1 MVKYQVSVLDQQGG
15 SQEFELYAESTQD
28 LEQKIADQGWVVLR
42 LRRVR
47 EQVLKLKSEE
57 LILLC
62 QHLRLIL
69 DAGLP
74 VHEALNALAEESESR
89 AMEKLCLSSAQ
100 RIDQGES
107 LSAAFSVAKLDSFF
121 LAMVRTGEN
130 TGRLPELLDRAA
142 SHLQWREDLKRSVVS
157 SLSYPLLVLGSLVV
171 VIPLLFIYLVPQLLN
186 FLSAQQANL
195 PWYTELLI
203 EVAAFAQSQWHRV
216 LGVVLSIIT
225 LVALL
230 WLFSMSFRRSLHSLL
245 LKAPVL
251 GVLVLQLK
259 TAQVSEQLGIM
270 YSAGIP
276 VAEALPLVA
285 DSLNNHCLRGH
296 LHETCRRLNQ
306 GESLHAA
313 LAPKVFPSLFLRL
326 VRVGELSG
334 KLDTTLAQSA
344 ELYSRHA
351 HRRAEKL
358 SAVVGPLVLLF
369 AGGLIIWLVAALILP
384 LYDGLFSMGTGL

>member
-1 MVKYQVSVLDQQGG
+1 MAKYQVSVLDQHGG
-15 SQEFELYAESTQD
+15 SQEFELHAENARD
-28 LEQKIADQGWVVLR
+28 LDQRIADQGWIVLR
-42 LRRVR
+42 SRRVR
-47 EQVLKLKSEE
+47 EQALKIKNEE

-62 QHLRLIL
+62 LHLRLIL

-89 AMEKLCLSSAQ
+89 AMEKLCLSSAH

-107 LSAAFSVAKLDSFF
+107 LSLAFSVAKLDSFF

-157 SLSYPLLVLGSLVV
+157 SLSYPLLVLGSLAVV
-171 VIPLLFIYLVPQLLN
+171 VPLLFIYLVPQLLN
-186 FLSAQQANL
+186 FLNAQHADL

-216 LGVVLSIIT
+216 LGMVSSII
-225 LVALL
+225 LL
-230 WLFSMSFRRSLHSLL
+230 ATSLWFFSNPFRRVLHGLL
-245 LKAPVL
+245 LRVPVL

-270 YSAGIP
+270 YGAGIP

-285 DSLNNHCLRGH
+285 DSLNNHSLTAR
-296 LHETCRRLNQ
+296 LHETCQRLKQ

-344 ELYSRHA
+344 
-351 HRRAEKL
+351 
-358 SAVVGPLVLLF
+358 
-369 AGGLIIWLVAALILP
+369 
-384 LYDGLFSMGTGL
+384 